1 MKLVN
6 TSTAKRTGKR
16 DKEMRCLTALVEYYL
31 KTGKAVGS
39 NTLKEVGF
47 PDLSSATIRNYFA
60 SLEEEGYLKQH
71 HTSGGRVPT
80 EHAFRFYAQECLE
93 EYEREEAEKTT
104 THSHIASAEDAEDL
118 KAVALFLQHIAEAT
132 SEHTQCAAFLT
143 APRFDQDFVTDI
155 KLLSLDS
162 SRCLAVILTSFGQV
176 YTEVLH
182 APHKISTLGLQR
194 IQSYFHSRLMNN
206 DLLVEPL
213 TQEEHELALRFYQ
226 ETMARYLVSYA
237 NFSSEDVFRTG
248 FSKLLRY
255 PEFQEAERLASSLSL
270 FENQTA
276 LRSLSRDVQR
286 AGKMKCWI
294 GEDLFA
300 FLPAMPN
307 CCLISVPYMIGHKCV
322 GSVGIIGP
330 MRMPYKQVFA
340 TLHSVALE
348 ISRFLDKNL
357 YKYKIDF
364 RRPQAATLELDY
376 QTRKAL
382 AGPKVNALLEDHTK
396 ENNI

>member
-6 TSTAKRTGKR
+6 TTSTTKRSNKR
-16 DKEMRCLTALVEYYL
+16 DKEMRCLVALVEYYL

-39 NTLKEVGF
+39 NTLKDVGF

-80 EHAFRFYAQECLE
+80 EQAFRFYADECLE
-93 EYEREEAEKTT
+93 DYEK
-104 THSHIASAEDAEDL
+104 SHRHDSHAHMASGDDAEDL
-118 KAVALFLQHIAEAT
+118 KAVALYLQRIAEAT
-132 SEHTQCAAFLT
+132 AEHTQCAAFLT

-155 KLLSLDS
+155 KLISLDA
-162 SRCLAVILTSFGQV
+162 SRCLAVILTNFGQV

-182 APHKISTLGLQR
+182 APHKISSHSVQR

-206 DLLVEPL
+206 ELLVESL
-213 TQEEHELALRFYQ
+213 SQEEHELAIRFYQ

-255 PEFQEAERLASSLSL
+255 PEFQEAESLASSLSL

-276 LRSLSRDVQR
+276 LRSLARDVQR
-286 AGKMKCWI
+286 AGRMKCWI

-300 FLPAMPN
+300 FLASTPN
-307 CCLISVPYMIGHKCV
+307 CCLISVPYFIGGKSV

-330 MRMPYKQVFA
+330 MRVPYRQLFA
-340 TLHSVALE
+340 TLHSVATE
-348 ISRFLDKNL
+348 ITQYLDKNL
-357 YKYKIDF
+357 YKYKIDV
-364 RRPQAATLELDY
+364 RRPQAARYELDH

-382 AGPKVNALLEDHTK
+382 AGPRQSALLEDHTK
-396 ENNI
+396 EKDI

>member
-1 MKLVN
+1 MKR
-6 TSTAKRTGKR
+6 STKA
-16 DKEMRCLTALVEYYL
+16 DKEKRILISLVEYYL

-60 SLEEEGYLKQH
+60 NLEADGLLKQQ

-80 EHAFRFYAQECLE
+80 EQAFRLYAQECLE
-93 EYEREEAEKTT
+93 DYEKD
-104 THSHIASAEDAEDL
+104 THVASLESAEDL
-118 KAVALFLQHIAEAT
+118 KAVALFLQRIAEAT
-132 SEHTQCAAFLT
+132 AEHTQCAAFLT

-155 KLLSLDS
+155 KLICLDS

-176 YTEVLH
+176 FTELLH
-182 APHKISTLGLQR
+182 APHKISTHSIQR

-206 DLLVEPL
+206 ELLVEPL

-237 NFSSEDVFRTG
+237 NFSSEDIFTTG

-255 PEFQEAERLASSLSL
+255 PEFQEAESLASSLSL

-276 LRSLSRDVQR
+276 LRSLARDVQR

-294 GEDLFA
+294 GEELFA
-300 FLPAMPN
+300 FLSATPN
-307 CCLISVPYMIGHKCV
+307 CCLISIPYSIGHKCV
-322 GSVGIIGP
+322 GSIGIIGP
-330 MRMPYKQVFA
+330 MRLPYKQIFTKLDSIA
-340 TLHSVALE
+340 QE
-348 ISRFLDKNL
+348 IGRFLEKNL
-357 YKYKIDF
+357 YKYKIDY
-364 RRPQAATLELDY
+364 RKPQGVGYELTH
-376 QTRKAL
+376 QTFT
-382 AGPKVNALLEDHTK
+382 LLEDHTK
-396 ENNI
+396 RKKS

>member
-6 TSTAKRTGKR
+6 SSPAKRSGKR

-39 NTLKEVGF
+39 NTLKDVGF
-47 PDLSSATIRNYFA
+47 FDLSSATIRNYFA

-80 EHAFRFYAQECLE
+80 EHAFRFYAQECLDE
-93 EYEREEAEKTT
+93 HEKTT
-104 THSHIASAEDAEDL
+104 RGDAHAHIASADAAEDL
-118 KAVALFLQHIAEAT
+118 KAVALYLQRIAEAT
-132 SEHTQCAAFLT
+132 AEHTQCAAFLT

-155 KLLSLDS
+155 KLVSLDS

-206 DLLVEPL
+206 ELLVESL

-255 PEFQEAERLASSLSL
+255 PEFQEAESLASSLSL
-270 FENQTA
+270 FENQSA

-286 AGKMKCWI
+286 AAKMKCWI

-307 CCLISVPYMIGHKCV
+307 CCLISVPYTIGHKCV

-330 MRMPYKQVFA
+330 MRVPYKQVFA
-340 TLHSVALE
+340 TLQSVASE

-364 RRPQAATLELDY
+364 RRPQAASLELDY

-382 AGPKVNALLEDHTK
+382 AAPMPNALLEDHTK
-396 ENNI
+396 ENDI